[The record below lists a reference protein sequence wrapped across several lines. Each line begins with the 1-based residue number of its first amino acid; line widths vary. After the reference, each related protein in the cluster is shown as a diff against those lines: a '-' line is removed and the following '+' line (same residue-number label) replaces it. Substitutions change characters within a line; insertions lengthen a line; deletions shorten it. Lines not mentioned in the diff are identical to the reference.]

1 MDVPIPE
8 HLRPLC
14 DEVFGD
20 RLPLA
25 MAYAGLLAREGIEWG
40 LIGPRER
47 DRMWDRHIL
56 NSMCVSG
63 LIPRGC
69 QVADVGSGA
78 GLPGIPLAIARPDLR
93 IELVEP
99 MRRRV
104 DFLTMCVE
112 RLGLEATVSV
122 VRASAQEYVGT
133 ASIVTCR
140 ALAPVR
146 ELIVMM
152 DHVVKHAP
160 VLAIKGQ
167 RAELEIAAA
176 GDQLIESQL
185 FATVLRPEVGG
196 EVLGTVV
203 RLSRNA

>member
-1 MDVPIPE
+1 VSIPE
-8 HLRPLC
+8 HLRPIC
-14 DEVFGD
+14 DEVFGP

-25 MAYAGLLAREGIEWG
+25 IRYAGLLAREGIEWG
-40 LIGPRER
+40 LLGPREQ
-47 DRMWDRHIL
+47 DRLWDRHIL

-63 LIPRGC
+63 LIPRGSR
-69 QVADVGSGA
+69 VADVGAGA
-78 GLPGIPLAIARPDLR
+78 GLPGLPLAIARPDLR
-93 IELVEP
+93 LELVEP

-112 RLGLEATVSV
+112 RLGLEASVSV
-122 VRASAQEYVGT
+122 VRSSAQQYDGT
-133 ASIVTCR
+133 ASVVTCR

-152 DHVVKHAP
+152 DAVLQHAP

-167 RAELEIAAA
+167 RAELEVEAAH
-176 GDQLIESQL
+176 DQLIASQL

-203 RLSRNA
+203 RLTRNA